1 MTGAVR
7 GYRETAHAEGSLR
20 MQYHRK
26 ARQFEVLKQRNVL
39 IGLLAMMWV
48 GETVCQYK
56 QFYWSAYVKE
66 NLLVLTQGVPL
77 GRSKLSKRIL

>member
-39 IGLLAMMWV
+39 IGLLAMM
-48 GETVCQYK
+48 
-56 QFYWSAYVKE
+56 
-66 NLLVLTQGVPL
+66 
-77 GRSKLSKRIL
+77 